1 VPRIDAARNWNA
13 GAGDAAQMLRSETS
27 RLLNQWGEMMKRLSA
42 VLFATC
48 GIAAA
53 STVALAHH
61 SFAMFDQDHKV
72 ERTGVVKEY
81 RFVAPHVFIMLEI
94 QEDNGGSNLWAL
106 EGEAPT
112 KLVRDGWTAKSLNP
126 GDEIKLIVAPL
137 RSGAAGGAWVT
148 KDITFRDG
156 KPIAVSP

>member
-1 VPRIDAARNWNA
+1 
-13 GAGDAAQMLRSETS
+13 
-27 RLLNQWGEMMKRLSA
+27 MKRQMNALRVGGALTAWLGLS
-42 VLFATC
+42 
-48 GIAAA
+48 GAAM
-53 STVALAHH
+53 AHH
-61 SFAMFDQDHKV
+61 SFAMFDQEHKS

-81 RFVAPHVFIMLEI
+81 RFNAPHVFIMLEI
-94 QEDNGGSNLWAL
+94 KEENGSANVWAL

-112 KLVRDGWTAKSLNP
+112 KLVRDGWTAKSLKP

-137 RSGAAGGAWVT
+137 RSGEAGGAWVT

>member
-1 VPRIDAARNWNA
+1 
-13 GAGDAAQMLRSETS
+13 
-27 RLLNQWGEMMKRLSA
+27 MMKLLSA
-42 VLFATC
+42 VLFGTV
-48 GIAAA
+48 GVAAA
-53 STVALAHH
+53 SAVAMAHH

-72 ERTGVVKEY
+72 ERAGVVKEY

-94 QEDNGGSNLWAL
+94 KEENGSSNLWAL

-112 KLVRDGWTAKSLNP
+112 KLVRDGWTASSLNP

-148 KDITFRDG
+148 KDTTFRDG
-156 KPIAVSP
+156 RPIAVSP

>member
-1 VPRIDAARNWNA
+1 MTKNNMVAAHRRRSRPA
-13 GAGDAAQMLRSETS
+13 RTSGTLR
-27 RLLNQWGEMMKRLSA
+27 LPDQWGEMMKHLSA
-42 VLFATC
+42 ILLVTGGVAVV
-48 GIAAA
+48 
-53 STVALAHH
+53 STVAMAHH

-72 ERTGVVKEY
+72 ERTGVVREY

-94 QEDNGGSNLWAL
+94 QEENGGSNLWAL

-112 KLVRDGWTAKSLNP
+112 KLVRDGWTAKSLQP
-126 GDEIKLIVAPL
+126 GDEVKLIVAPL